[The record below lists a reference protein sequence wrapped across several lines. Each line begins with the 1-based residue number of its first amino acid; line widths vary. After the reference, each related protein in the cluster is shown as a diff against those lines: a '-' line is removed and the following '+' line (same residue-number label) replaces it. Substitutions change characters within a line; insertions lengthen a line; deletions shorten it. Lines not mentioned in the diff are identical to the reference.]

1 MEEFNR
7 EEYLKYFKPT
17 YLYIKQHK
25 ITGLK
30 YFGKTFNDPL
40 KYQGSGT
47 KWKSHMQYYGKE
59 HVETIWYQLFDDIDE
74 CRNYALKFSEE
85 NDIVNSN
92 EWANL
97 ILEDGLWIKPETRK
111 KMSEAKL
118 GKSSH
123 MKGKIHSEET
133 KQKIRIKQ
141 TGKKA
146 SEETKKK
153 MSESGG
159 HSQTE
164 ESKQKIR
171 ETLTGVKHDQERVEK
186 MRASKL
192 ANPSRHRA
200 GAVHSIEA
208 KEKNRLAHLGKTFTK
223 TPCLGCDKHIATQH
237 MKRHMTKCKGINV

>member
-1 MEEFNR
+1 MEEFNK

-85 NDIVNSN
+85 NDIVNSD

-97 ILEDGLWIKPETRK
+97 IPEDGLWVKPETRK

-118 GKSSH
+118 GKESH
-123 MKGKIHSEET
+123 RKGKTHS
-133 KQKIRIKQ
+133 
-141 TGKKA
+141 
-146 SEETKKK
+146 
-153 MSESGG
+153 
-159 HSQTE
+159 
-164 ESKQKIR
+164 
-171 ETLTGVKHDQERVEK
+171 D
-186 MRASKL
+186 
-192 ANPSRHRA
+192 
-200 GAVHSIEA
+200 EA
-208 KEKNRLAHLGKTFTK
+208 KEKNRLAHLGKTHSQETK
-223 TPCLGCDKHIATQH
+223 LKMAEHSHSQSEDSKEKIRQTLTGVKHDQTRIDKMRATKLGKTFPKEPCESCGKLIAKQH
-237 MKRHMTKCKGINV
+237 LNRHKCKE